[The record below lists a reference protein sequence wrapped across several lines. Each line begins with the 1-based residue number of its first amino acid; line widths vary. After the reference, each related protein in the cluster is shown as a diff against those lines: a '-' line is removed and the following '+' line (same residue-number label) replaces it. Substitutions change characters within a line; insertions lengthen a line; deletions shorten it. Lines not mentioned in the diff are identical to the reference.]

1 VGRRF
6 YSALS
11 WALSFKNIKS
21 GYPNRKISGN
31 LGSKQITH
39 QGYMPRMSRPK
50 PPVFLVVQA
59 LIMGLIP
66 LAVSGYFLSKPDVSF
81 LNIFDINGSLGA
93 ISVAAI
99 LAILNPVQN
108 MQRRPVER
116 FLWGL
121 SLSHIFIFLICVS
134 AAVTLAN
141 RPGDIGPIIAYSIC
155 GYIFSLVIY
164 LLSTVL
170 LEITRPGD
178 QSNSRSFLICSGTI
192 LSTLA
197 YPPLFIFTLQADL
210 DLPLFNPVALL
221 RALDVRLT
229 PDLFLFSVSTGS
241 FLIFLALYA
250 WHNRGVSMQKSQV
263 FLAHILLLIYAINA
277 NFYIIYALLTAANL
291 AQFLQSC
298 WSNAIGFIALYLGLY
313 LLQTLNFKSIASL
326 QRARFMAKLGLAL
339 AVGALAFFSF
349 AAIVPASVMIFPVL
363 GVFII
368 AGFLAYVNNLES
380 QILNRTAQINL
391 ERKKSDALLANILPK
406 YVINDLKEK
415 GFSEPRS
422 LENISVM
429 FTDFVGFTKISQEI
443 SATKLIEEL
452 NEIFSEFDRI
462 TESHASERIKT
473 IGDAYMCV
481 SGLERSAQSPQ
492 RNLIS
497 IALRM
502 IAFLES
508 RNQQNE
514 LEWHLRLGIAS
525 GDSVAGIVGQTKY
538 LFDLFGDAVNTA
550 ARMESYSEP
559 QSINIDQKTYLALAN
574 APDLTFIKRPITF
587 VKGKGDM
594 QMYFVTRADRA
605 DPEIVETV

>member
-1 VGRRF
+1 
-6 YSALS
+6 
-11 WALSFKNIKS
+11 
-21 GYPNRKISGN
+21 
-31 LGSKQITH
+31 
-39 QGYMPRMSRPK
+39 MSRPK

-59 LIMGLIP
+59 LIIGLIP
-66 LAVSGYFLSKPDVSF
+66 LAVSGYFLSNPDVSF
-81 LNIFDINGSLGA
+81 LNLFDINGSLGA

-164 LLSTVL
+164 LLSTVF

-210 DLPLFNPVALL
+210 NLPLFNPVALL

-229 PDLFLFSVSTGS
+229 PDLFLFSISTGS
-241 FLIFLALYA
+241 FLIFLGLYA

-263 FLAHILLLIYAINA
+263 FLAHILLMIYAINA

-502 IAFLES
+502 IAFLEN

-525 GDSVAGIVGQTKY
+525 GDSVAGIVGKTKY

-594 QMYFVTRADRA
+594 QMYFVTRADIA
-605 DPEIVETV
+605 DPAIVETV

>member
-1 VGRRF
+1 
-6 YSALS
+6 
-11 WALSFKNIKS
+11 
-21 GYPNRKISGN
+21 
-31 LGSKQITH
+31 
-39 QGYMPRMSRPK
+39 MSRPK

-221 RALDVRLT
+221 RALEVRLA

-502 IAFLES
+502 IAFLEN

-605 DPEIVETV
+605 DPAIVETV

>member
-1 VGRRF
+1 
-6 YSALS
+6 
-11 WALSFKNIKS
+11 
-21 GYPNRKISGN
+21 
-31 LGSKQITH
+31 
-39 QGYMPRMSRPK
+39 MSRLK
-50 PPVFLVVQA
+50 PPVFLAVQA

-108 MQRRPVER
+108 MQRRPFER

-164 LLSTVL
+164 LLSTVF

-210 DLPLFNPVALL
+210 NLPLFNPVALL

-229 PDLFLFSVSTGS
+229 PDLFLFSISTGS
-241 FLIFLALYA
+241 FLIFLGLYA

-263 FLAHILLLIYAINA
+263 FLAHILLMIYAINA

-380 QILNRTAQINL
+380 QIINRTAQINL

-502 IAFLES
+502 IAFLEN

-525 GDSVAGIVGQTKY
+525 GDSVAGIVGKTKY

-594 QMYFVTRADRA
+594 QMYFVTRADIA
-605 DPEIVETV
+605 DPAIVETV

>member
-1 VGRRF
+1 
-6 YSALS
+6 
-11 WALSFKNIKS
+11 
-21 GYPNRKISGN
+21 
-31 LGSKQITH
+31 
-39 QGYMPRMSRPK
+39 MSRLK
-50 PPVFLVVQA
+50 PPVFLAVQA

-108 MQRRPVER
+108 MQRRPFER

-134 AAVTLAN
+134 AAITLAN

-164 LLSTVL
+164 LLSKVF
-170 LEITRPGD
+170 LEITRPDD
-178 QSNSRSFLICSGTI
+178 QTNSRSFLICSGTI

-210 DLPLFNPVALL
+210 GLPLFNPVALL
-221 RALDVRLT
+221 RALEVRLT

-241 FLIFLALYA
+241 FLIFLGLYA
-250 WHNRGVSMQKSQV
+250 WHNRGVSLPRSRV

-291 AQFLQSC
+291 AEFLQSC

-313 LLQTLNFKSIASL
+313 LLHRLNFKSIASL
-326 QRARFMAKLGLAL
+326 QRTRFMAKLGLAL

-349 AAIVPASVMIFPVL
+349 ATIVPASVMIFPVL
-363 GVFII
+363 GVVII

-443 SATKLIEEL
+443 SATKLISEL
-452 NEIFSEFDRI
+452 NDIFSEFDRI
-462 TESHASERIKT
+462 TENHASERIKT

-481 SGLERSAQSPQ
+481 SGLEHSTQPPQ
-492 RNLIS
+492 RNLVS

-502 IAFLES
+502 IAFLEN
-508 RNQQNE
+508 RNQHNE

-559 QSINIDQKTYLALAN
+559 QSINIDQKTYLALAD
-574 APDLTFIKRPITF
+574 APDLLFIKRPITF

-594 QMYFVTRADRA
+594 QMYFVTSARTA
-605 DPEIVETV
+605 DPAIVETA

>member
-1 VGRRF
+1 
-6 YSALS
+6 
-11 WALSFKNIKS
+11 
-21 GYPNRKISGN
+21 
-31 LGSKQITH
+31 
-39 QGYMPRMSRPK
+39 MSRLK
-50 PPVFLVVQA
+50 PPVFLAVQA

-108 MQRRPVER
+108 MQRRPFER

-134 AAVTLAN
+134 AAITLAN
-141 RPGDIGPIIAYSIC
+141 LPGDIGPIIAYSIC

-164 LLSTVL
+164 LLSKVF
-170 LEITRPGD
+170 LEITRPDD
-178 QSNSRSFLICSGTI
+178 QTNSRSFLICSGTI

-221 RALDVRLT
+221 RALEVRLT

-241 FLIFLALYA
+241 FLIFLGLYA
-250 WHNRGVSMQKSQV
+250 LHNRGVSLPRSRV

-291 AQFLQSC
+291 AEFLQSC
-298 WSNAIGFIALYLGLY
+298 CSNAIGFIALYLGLY
-313 LLQTLNFKSIASL
+313 LLHRLNFKSIASL
-326 QRARFMAKLGLAL
+326 QRTRFMAKLGLAL

-349 AAIVPASVMIFPVL
+349 ATIVPASVMIFPVL
-363 GVFII
+363 GVVII

-443 SATKLIEEL
+443 SATKLISEL
-452 NEIFSEFDRI
+452 NDIFSEFDRI
-462 TESHASERIKT
+462 TENHASERIKT

-481 SGLERSAQSPQ
+481 SGLEHSAQSPQ

-502 IAFLES
+502 IAFLEN

-559 QSINIDQKTYLALAN
+559 QSINIDQKTYLALAD
-574 APDLTFIKRPITF
+574 APDLLFIKRPITF
-587 VKGKGDM
+587 VKGKCDM
-594 QMYFVTRADRA
+594 QMYFVTSARTA
-605 DPEIVETV
+605 DPAIVETA

>member
-1 VGRRF
+1 MRR
-6 YSALS
+6 L
-11 WALSFKNIKS
+11 
-21 GYPNRKISGN
+21 
-31 LGSKQITH
+31 
-39 QGYMPRMSRPK
+39 K
-50 PPVFLVVQA
+50 PPVFLAVQA

-108 MQRRPVER
+108 MQRRPFER

-134 AAVTLAN
+134 AAITLAN

-155 GYIFSLVIY
+155 GYIFSLVVY
-164 LLSTVL
+164 LLSKVF
-170 LEITRPGD
+170 LEITRPDD
-178 QSNSRSFLICSGTI
+178 QTNSRSFLICSGTI

-210 DLPLFNPVALL
+210 GLPLFNPVALL
-221 RALDVRLT
+221 RALEVRLT

-241 FLIFLALYA
+241 FLIFLGLYA
-250 WHNRGVSMQKSQV
+250 WHNRGVSLPRSRV

-291 AQFLQSC
+291 AEFLQSC

-313 LLQTLNFKSIASL
+313 LLHRLNFKSIASL
-326 QRARFMAKLGLAL
+326 QRTRFMAKLGLAL

-363 GVFII
+363 GVVII

-443 SATKLIEEL
+443 SATKLISEL
-452 NEIFSEFDRI
+452 NDIFSEFDRI
-462 TESHASERIKT
+462 TENHASERIKT

-481 SGLERSAQSPQ
+481 SGLEHSTQSPQ

-502 IAFLES
+502 IAFLEN

-559 QSINIDQKTYLALAN
+559 QSINIDQKTYLALAD
-574 APDLTFIKRPITF
+574 APDLLFIKRPITF

-594 QMYFVTRADRA
+594 QMYFVTSARTA
-605 DPEIVETV
+605 DPAFVETA

>member
-1 VGRRF
+1 
-6 YSALS
+6 
-11 WALSFKNIKS
+11 
-21 GYPNRKISGN
+21 
-31 LGSKQITH
+31 
-39 QGYMPRMSRPK
+39 MSRLK
-50 PPVFLVVQA
+50 PPVFLAVQA

-108 MQRRPVER
+108 MQRRPFER

-134 AAVTLAN
+134 AAITLAN

-164 LLSTVL
+164 LLSKVF
-170 LEITRPGD
+170 LEITRPDD
-178 QSNSRSFLICSGTI
+178 QTNSRSFLICSGTI

-210 DLPLFNPVALL
+210 GLPLFNPVALL
-221 RALDVRLT
+221 RALEVRLT

-241 FLIFLALYA
+241 FLIFLGLYA
-250 WHNRGVSMQKSQV
+250 WLNRGVSLPRSRV

-291 AQFLQSC
+291 AEFLQSC

-313 LLQTLNFKSIASL
+313 LLHRLNFKSIASL
-326 QRARFMAKLGLAL
+326 QRTRFMAKLGLAL

-349 AAIVPASVMIFPVL
+349 ATIVPASVMIFPVL
-363 GVFII
+363 GVVII

-443 SATKLIEEL
+443 SATKLISEL
-452 NEIFSEFDRI
+452 NDIFSEFDRI
-462 TESHASERIKT
+462 TENHASERIKT

-481 SGLERSAQSPQ
+481 SGLEHSAQSPQ

-502 IAFLES
+502 IAFLEN

-559 QSINIDQKTYLALAN
+559 QSINIDQKTYLALAD
-574 APDLTFIKRPITF
+574 APDLLFIKRPITF

-594 QMYFVTRADRA
+594 QMYFVTSARTA
-605 DPEIVETV
+605 DPAIVETA

>member
-1 VGRRF
+1 
-6 YSALS
+6 
-11 WALSFKNIKS
+11 
-21 GYPNRKISGN
+21 
-31 LGSKQITH
+31 
-39 QGYMPRMSRPK
+39 MSRPK

-66 LAVSGYFLSKPDVSF
+66 LAVSGYFLSNPDVSF

-164 LLSTVL
+164 LLSTVF

-210 DLPLFNPVALL
+210 NLPLFNPVALL

-241 FLIFLALYA
+241 FLIFLGLYA

-263 FLAHILLLIYAINA
+263 FLAHILLMIYAINA

-380 QILNRTAQINL
+380 QIINRTAQINL

-502 IAFLES
+502 IAFLEN

-594 QMYFVTRADRA
+594 QMYFVTRADIA
-605 DPEIVETV
+605 DPAIVETV

>member
-1 VGRRF
+1 MRR
-6 YSALS
+6 L
-11 WALSFKNIKS
+11 K
-21 GYPNRKISGN
+21 
-31 LGSKQITH
+31 T
-39 QGYMPRMSRPK
+39 
-50 PPVFLVVQA
+50 PVFLAVQA

-108 MQRRPVER
+108 MQRRPFER

-134 AAVTLAN
+134 AAITLAN

-164 LLSTVL
+164 LLSKVF
-170 LEITRPGD
+170 LEITRPDD
-178 QSNSRSFLICSGTI
+178 QTNSRSFLICSGTI

-210 DLPLFNPVALL
+210 GLPLFNPVALL
-221 RALDVRLT
+221 RALEVRLT

-241 FLIFLALYA
+241 FLIFLGLYA
-250 WHNRGVSMQKSQV
+250 WLNRGASLPRSRV

-291 AQFLQSC
+291 AEFLQSC

-313 LLQTLNFKSIASL
+313 LLHRLNFKSIASL
-326 QRARFMAKLGLAL
+326 QRTRFMAKLGLAL

-349 AAIVPASVMIFPVL
+349 ATIVPASVMIFPVL
-363 GVFII
+363 GVVII

-422 LENISVM
+422 LENISIM

-443 SATKLIEEL
+443 SATKLISEL
-452 NEIFSEFDRI
+452 NDIFSEFDRI
-462 TESHASERIKT
+462 TENHASERIKT

-481 SGLERSAQSPQ
+481 SGLEHSAQSPQ

-502 IAFLES
+502 IAFLEN

-559 QSINIDQKTYLALAN
+559 QSINIDQKTYLALAD
-574 APDLTFIKRPITF
+574 APDLLFIKRPITF

-594 QMYFVTRADRA
+594 QMYFVTSARTA
-605 DPEIVETV
+605 DPAIVETA

>member
-6 YSALS
+6 YGALS

-66 LAVSGYFLSKPDVSF
+66 LAVSGYFLSNTDVSF

>member
-1 VGRRF
+1 
-6 YSALS
+6 
-11 WALSFKNIKS
+11 
-21 GYPNRKISGN
+21 
-31 LGSKQITH
+31 
-39 QGYMPRMSRPK
+39 MSRPK

-66 LAVSGYFLSKPDVSF
+66 LAVSGYFLSNTDVSF

-210 DLPLFNPVALL
+210 ELPLFNPVALL
-221 RALDVRLT
+221 RALEVRLT

-250 WHNRGVSMQKSQV
+250 WHTRGVSMKKSQV

-502 IAFLES
+502 IAFLEN

-574 APDLTFIKRPITF
+574 ASDLTFIKRPITF

-605 DPEIVETV
+605 DPAIVETV

>member
-1 VGRRF
+1 
-6 YSALS
+6 
-11 WALSFKNIKS
+11 
-21 GYPNRKISGN
+21 
-31 LGSKQITH
+31 
-39 QGYMPRMSRPK
+39 MSRPK

-59 LIMGLIP
+59 LIIGLIP
-66 LAVSGYFLSKPDVSF
+66 LAVSGYFLSNPDVSF
-81 LNIFDINGSLGA
+81 LNLFDINGSLGA

-164 LLSTVL
+164 LLSTVF

-210 DLPLFNPVALL
+210 NLPLFNPVALL

-229 PDLFLFSVSTGS
+229 PDLFLFSISTGS
-241 FLIFLALYA
+241 FLIFLGLYA

-263 FLAHILLLIYAINA
+263 FLAHILLMIYAINA

-380 QILNRTAQINL
+380 QIINRTAQINL

-502 IAFLES
+502 IAFLEN

-594 QMYFVTRADRA
+594 QMYFVTRADIA
-605 DPEIVETV
+605 DPAIVETV

>member
-1 VGRRF
+1 
-6 YSALS
+6 
-11 WALSFKNIKS
+11 
-21 GYPNRKISGN
+21 
-31 LGSKQITH
+31 
-39 QGYMPRMSRPK
+39 MSRLK
-50 PPVFLVVQA
+50 PPVFLAVQA

-108 MQRRPVER
+108 MQRRPFER

-134 AAVTLAN
+134 AAITLAN

-155 GYIFSLVIY
+155 GYIFSLVVY
-164 LLSTVL
+164 LLSKVF
-170 LEITRPGD
+170 LEITRPDD
-178 QSNSRSFLICSGTI
+178 QTNSRSFLICSGTI

-210 DLPLFNPVALL
+210 GLPLFNPVALL
-221 RALDVRLT
+221 RALEVRLT

-241 FLIFLALYA
+241 FLIFLGLYS
-250 WHNRGVSMQKSQV
+250 WHNRGVSLPRSRV

-291 AQFLQSC
+291 AEFLQSC

-313 LLQTLNFKSIASL
+313 LLHRLNFKSIASL
-326 QRARFMAKLGLAL
+326 QRTRFMAKLGLAL

-349 AAIVPASVMIFPVL
+349 ATIVPASVMIFPVL
-363 GVFII
+363 GVVII

-502 IAFLES
+502 IAFLEN

-594 QMYFVTRADRA
+594 QMYFVTRADIA
-605 DPEIVETV
+605 DPAIVETV

>member
-1 VGRRF
+1 
-6 YSALS
+6 
-11 WALSFKNIKS
+11 
-21 GYPNRKISGN
+21 
-31 LGSKQITH
+31 
-39 QGYMPRMSRPK
+39 MSRLK
-50 PPVFLVVQA
+50 PPVFLAVQA

-108 MQRRPVER
+108 MQRRPVKR

-164 LLSTVL
+164 LLSTVF
-170 LEITRPGD
+170 LEITRQGD
-178 QSNSRSFLICSGTI
+178 QNDSRSFLICSGTI

-210 DLPLFNPVALL
+210 NLPLFNPVALL

-229 PDLFLFSVSTGS
+229 PDLFLFTVSTGS
-241 FLIFLALYA
+241 FLIFLGLYA
-250 WHNRGVSMQKSQV
+250 WHNRGVSLPRSRV

-291 AQFLQSC
+291 AEFLQSC

-313 LLQTLNFKSIASL
+313 LLHRLNFKSIASL
-326 QRARFMAKLGLAL
+326 QRTRFMAKLGLAL

-349 AAIVPASVMIFPVL
+349 ATIVPASVMIFPVL
-363 GVFII
+363 GVVII

-452 NEIFSEFDRI
+452 NDIFSEFDRI

-481 SGLERSAQSPQ
+481 SGLESSAQSPQ

-502 IAFLES
+502 IAFLEN

-559 QSINIDQKTYLALAN
+559 QSINIDQNTYLALAD

-605 DPEIVETV
+605 DPAIVETV

>member
-1 VGRRF
+1 
-6 YSALS
+6 
-11 WALSFKNIKS
+11 
-21 GYPNRKISGN
+21 
-31 LGSKQITH
+31 
-39 QGYMPRMSRPK
+39 MPRMSRPK
-50 PPVFLVVQA
+50 PPIFLAVQA
-59 LIMGLIP
+59 FMMGLIP
-66 LAVSGYFLSKPDVSF
+66 LAISGYFLSKPDVSF

-99 LAILNPVQN
+99 LAILNPMQN

-134 AAVTLAN
+134 AAITLAN

-164 LLSTVL
+164 LLSTVF

-178 QSNSRSFLICSGTI
+178 QRNSRSFLICSGTI

-221 RALDVRLT
+221 RALEVRLT

-241 FLIFLALYA
+241 FLIFLGLYA

-263 FLAHILLLIYAINA
+263 FLAHVLLLIYAINA

-349 AAIVPASVMIFPVL
+349 AAIVPASVMIFPVF

-502 IAFLES
+502 IAFLEN

-594 QMYFVTRADRA
+594 QMYFVTRADIA
-605 DPEIVETV
+605 DPAIVETV

>member
-1 VGRRF
+1 
-6 YSALS
+6 
-11 WALSFKNIKS
+11 
-21 GYPNRKISGN
+21 
-31 LGSKQITH
+31 
-39 QGYMPRMSRPK
+39 MSRPK

-66 LAVSGYFLSKPDVSF
+66 LAVSGYFLSNTDVSF

-170 LEITRPGD
+170 LEITRPGH

-221 RALDVRLT
+221 RALEVRLA

-250 WHNRGVSMQKSQV
+250 WHNRGVSMKKSQV

-313 LLQTLNFKSIASL
+313 LLQTLNFKNIASL

-502 IAFLES
+502 IAFLEN

-574 APDLTFIKRPITF
+574 ASDLTFIKRPITF

-605 DPEIVETV
+605 DPAIVETV

>member
-1 VGRRF
+1 
-6 YSALS
+6 
-11 WALSFKNIKS
+11 
-21 GYPNRKISGN
+21 
-31 LGSKQITH
+31 
-39 QGYMPRMSRPK
+39 MSSPK
-50 PPVFLVVQA
+50 PPIFLAVQA
-59 LIMGLIP
+59 LMMGLIP
-66 LAVSGYFLSKPDVSF
+66 LAISGYFLSKPDVSF

-134 AAVTLAN
+134 AAITLAN

-164 LLSTVL
+164 LLSTVF

-178 QSNSRSFLICSGTI
+178 QRNSRSFLICSGTI

-221 RALDVRLT
+221 RALEVRLT

-241 FLIFLALYA
+241 FLIFLGLYA

-263 FLAHILLLIYAINA
+263 FLAHVLLLIYAINA

-298 WSNAIGFIALYLGLY
+298 WSNAIGFITLYLGLY

-349 AAIVPASVMIFPVL
+349 AAIVPTSVMIFPVF

-391 ERKKSDALLANILPK
+391 ERKKSDVLLANILPK

-502 IAFLES
+502 IAFLEN

-594 QMYFVTRADRA
+594 QMYFVTRADIA
-605 DPEIVETV
+605 DPAIVETV

>member
-1 VGRRF
+1 
-6 YSALS
+6 
-11 WALSFKNIKS
+11 
-21 GYPNRKISGN
+21 
-31 LGSKQITH
+31 
-39 QGYMPRMSRPK
+39 MSRPK
-50 PPVFLVVQA
+50 PPIFLAVQA
-59 LIMGLIP
+59 FMMGLIP
-66 LAVSGYFLSKPDVSF
+66 LAISGYFLSKPDVSF

-134 AAVTLAN
+134 AAITLAN

-164 LLSTVL
+164 LLSTVF

-178 QSNSRSFLICSGTI
+178 QRNSRSFLICSGTI

-221 RALDVRLT
+221 RALEVRLT

-241 FLIFLALYA
+241 FLIFLGLYA

-263 FLAHILLLIYAINA
+263 FLAHVLLLIYAINA

-349 AAIVPASVMIFPVL
+349 AAIVPASVMIFPVF

-502 IAFLES
+502 IAFLEN

-594 QMYFVTRADRA
+594 QMYFVTRADIA
-605 DPEIVETV
+605 DPAIVETV

>member
-1 VGRRF
+1 
-6 YSALS
+6 
-11 WALSFKNIKS
+11 
-21 GYPNRKISGN
+21 
-31 LGSKQITH
+31 
-39 QGYMPRMSRPK
+39 MSSPK
-50 PPVFLVVQA
+50 PPIFLAVQA
-59 LIMGLIP
+59 LMMGLIP
-66 LAVSGYFLSKPDVSF
+66 LAISGYFLSKPDVSF

-134 AAVTLAN
+134 AAITLAN

-164 LLSTVL
+164 LLSTVF

-178 QSNSRSFLICSGTI
+178 QRNSRSFLICSGTI

-221 RALDVRLT
+221 RALEVRLT

-241 FLIFLALYA
+241 FLIFLGLYA

-263 FLAHILLLIYAINA
+263 FLAHVLLLIYAINA

-349 AAIVPASVMIFPVL
+349 AAIVPASVMIFPVF

-502 IAFLES
+502 IAFLEN

-594 QMYFVTRADRA
+594 QMYFVTRADIA
-605 DPEIVETV
+605 DPAIVETV

>member
-1 VGRRF
+1 
-6 YSALS
+6 LS

-66 LAVSGYFLSKPDVSF
+66 LAVSGYFLSNPDVSF

-164 LLSTVL
+164 LLSTVF

-210 DLPLFNPVALL
+210 NLPLFNPVALL

-241 FLIFLALYA
+241 FLIFLGLYA

-263 FLAHILLLIYAINA
+263 FLAHILLMIYAINA

-291 AQFLQSC
+291 AEFLQSC

-380 QILNRTAQINL
+380 QIINRTAQINL

-462 TESHASERIKT
+462 TESYASERIKT

-502 IAFLES
+502 IAFLEN

-594 QMYFVTRADRA
+594 QMYFVTRADIA
-605 DPEIVETV
+605 DPAIVETV

>member
-11 WALSFKNIKS
+11 RALSFKNIKS
-21 GYPNRKISGN
+21 GYPNQKISGN
-31 LGSKQITH
+31 LGSKKITH
-39 QGYMPRMSRPK
+39 QGYMSRMSRPK
-50 PPVFLVVQA
+50 PPVFSAVQA
-59 LIMGLIP
+59 LMIGLIP

-134 AAVTLAN
+134 AAITLAN

-164 LLSTVL
+164 LISTVF

-221 RALDVRLT
+221 QALEVRLT
-229 PDLFLFSVSTGS
+229 PDLFLFSVSLGS

-291 AQFLQSC
+291 AQFLKSC

-443 SATKLIEEL
+443 SATTLIEEL
-452 NEIFSEFDRI
+452 NDIFSEFDRI

-502 IAFLES
+502 IAFLEN

-594 QMYFVTRADRA
+594 QMYFVTRAGRA
-605 DPEIVETV
+605 DPAIVETV

>member
-1 VGRRF
+1 
-6 YSALS
+6 
-11 WALSFKNIKS
+11 
-21 GYPNRKISGN
+21 
-31 LGSKQITH
+31 
-39 QGYMPRMSRPK
+39 MSRLK
-50 PPVFLVVQA
+50 PPVFLAVQA

-108 MQRRPVER
+108 MQRRPFER

-134 AAVTLAN
+134 AAITLAN
-141 RPGDIGPIIAYSIC
+141 RPEDIGPIIAYSIC
-155 GYIFSLVIY
+155 GYIFSLVVY
-164 LLSTVL
+164 LLSKVF
-170 LEITRPGD
+170 LEITRPDD
-178 QSNSRSFLICSGTI
+178 QTNSRSFLICSGTI

-210 DLPLFNPVALL
+210 GLPLFNPVALL
-221 RALDVRLT
+221 RALEVRLT

-241 FLIFLALYA
+241 FLIFLGLYA
-250 WHNRGVSMQKSQV
+250 WHNRGVSLPRSRV

-291 AQFLQSC
+291 AEFLQSC

-313 LLQTLNFKSIASL
+313 LLHRLNFKSIASL
-326 QRARFMAKLGLAL
+326 QRTRFMAKLGLAL

-349 AAIVPASVMIFPVL
+349 ATIVPASVMIFPVL
-363 GVFII
+363 GVVII

-443 SATKLIEEL
+443 SATKLISEL
-452 NEIFSEFDRI
+452 NDIFSEFDRI
-462 TESHASERIKT
+462 TENHASERIKT

-481 SGLERSAQSPQ
+481 SGLEHSAQSPQ

-502 IAFLES
+502 IAFLEN

-559 QSINIDQKTYLALAN
+559 QSINIDQKTYLALAD
-574 APDLTFIKRPITF
+574 APDLLFIKRPITF

-594 QMYFVTRADRA
+594 QMYFVASAGTA
-605 DPEIVETV
+605 DPAIVETA

>member
-1 VGRRF
+1 
-6 YSALS
+6 
-11 WALSFKNIKS
+11 
-21 GYPNRKISGN
+21 
-31 LGSKQITH
+31 
-39 QGYMPRMSRPK
+39 MSRPK
-50 PPVFLVVQA
+50 PPVFLAVQA
-59 LIMGLIP
+59 LMMGLIP
-66 LAVSGYFLSKPDVSF
+66 LAVSGYFLSNPDVSF

-164 LLSTVL
+164 LLSTVF

-210 DLPLFNPVALL
+210 NLPLFNPVALL

-229 PDLFLFSVSTGS
+229 PDLFLFSISTGS
-241 FLIFLALYA
+241 FLIFLGLYA

-263 FLAHILLLIYAINA
+263 FLAHILLMIYAINA

-380 QILNRTAQINL
+380 QIINRTAQINL

-502 IAFLES
+502 IAFLEN

-525 GDSVAGIVGQTKY
+525 GDSVAGIVGKTKY

-594 QMYFVTRADRA
+594 QMYFVTRADIA
-605 DPEIVETV
+605 DPAIVETV

>member
-1 VGRRF
+1 
-6 YSALS
+6 
-11 WALSFKNIKS
+11 
-21 GYPNRKISGN
+21 
-31 LGSKQITH
+31 
-39 QGYMPRMSRPK
+39 MSRPK

-210 DLPLFNPVALL
+210 ELPLFNPVALL
-221 RALDVRLT
+221 RALEVRLT

-502 IAFLES
+502 IAFLEN

-605 DPEIVETV
+605 DPAIVETV

>member
-1 VGRRF
+1 
-6 YSALS
+6 LS

-66 LAVSGYFLSKPDVSF
+66 LAVSGYFLSNPDVSF
-81 LNIFDINGSLGA
+81 LNLFDINGSLGA

-164 LLSTVL
+164 LLSTVF

-210 DLPLFNPVALL
+210 NLPLFNPVALL

-229 PDLFLFSVSTGS
+229 PDLFLFSISTGS
-241 FLIFLALYA
+241 FLIFLGLYA

-263 FLAHILLLIYAINA
+263 FLAHILLMIYAINA

-380 QILNRTAQINL
+380 QIINRTAQINL

-502 IAFLES
+502 IAFLEN

-525 GDSVAGIVGQTKY
+525 GDSVAGIVGKTKY

-594 QMYFVTRADRA
+594 QMYFVTRADIA
-605 DPEIVETV
+605 DPAIVETV

>member
-1 VGRRF
+1 
-6 YSALS
+6 
-11 WALSFKNIKS
+11 
-21 GYPNRKISGN
+21 
-31 LGSKQITH
+31 
-39 QGYMPRMSRPK
+39 MSRLK
-50 PPVFLVVQA
+50 PPVFLAVQA

-108 MQRRPVER
+108 MQRRPFER

-134 AAVTLAN
+134 AAITLAN

-164 LLSTVL
+164 LLSKVF
-170 LEITRPGD
+170 LEITRPDD
-178 QSNSRSFLICSGTI
+178 QTNSRSFLICSGTI

-210 DLPLFNPVALL
+210 GLPLFNPVALL
-221 RALDVRLT
+221 RALEVRLT

-241 FLIFLALYA
+241 FLIFLGLYA
-250 WHNRGVSMQKSQV
+250 WHNRGVSLPRSRV

-291 AQFLQSC
+291 AEFLQSC

-313 LLQTLNFKSIASL
+313 LLHRLNFKSIASL
-326 QRARFMAKLGLAL
+326 QRTRFMAKLGLAL

-349 AAIVPASVMIFPVL
+349 ATIVPASVMIFPVL
-363 GVFII
+363 GVVII

-443 SATKLIEEL
+443 SATKLISEL
-452 NEIFSEFDRI
+452 NDIFSEFDRI
-462 TESHASERIKT
+462 TENHASERIKT

-481 SGLERSAQSPQ
+481 SGLEHSAQSPQ

-502 IAFLES
+502 IAFLEN

-559 QSINIDQKTYLALAN
+559 QSINIDQKTYLALAD
-574 APDLTFIKRPITF
+574 ALDLLFIKRPITF

-594 QMYFVTRADRA
+594 QMYFVTSARTA
-605 DPEIVETV
+605 DPAIVETA

>member
-1 VGRRF
+1 
-6 YSALS
+6 
-11 WALSFKNIKS
+11 
-21 GYPNRKISGN
+21 
-31 LGSKQITH
+31 
-39 QGYMPRMSRPK
+39 MSRLK
-50 PPVFLVVQA
+50 PPVFLAVQA

-108 MQRRPVER
+108 MQRRPFER

-134 AAVTLAN
+134 AAITLAN

-164 LLSTVL
+164 LLSKVF
-170 LEITRPGD
+170 LEITRPDD
-178 QSNSRSFLICSGTI
+178 QTNSRSFLICSGTI

-210 DLPLFNPVALL
+210 GLPLFNPVALL
-221 RALDVRLT
+221 RALEVRLT

-241 FLIFLALYA
+241 FLIFLGLYA
-250 WHNRGVSMQKSQV
+250 WHNRGVSLPRSRI

-291 AQFLQSC
+291 AEFLQSC

-313 LLQTLNFKSIASL
+313 LLHRLNFKSIASL
-326 QRARFMAKLGLAL
+326 QRTRFMAKLGLAL

-349 AAIVPASVMIFPVL
+349 ATIVPASVMIFPVL
-363 GVFII
+363 GVVII

-443 SATKLIEEL
+443 SATKLISEL
-452 NEIFSEFDRI
+452 NDIFSEFDRI
-462 TESHASERIKT
+462 TENHASERIKT

-481 SGLERSAQSPQ
+481 SGLEHSAQSPQ

-502 IAFLES
+502 IAFLEN

-559 QSINIDQKTYLALAN
+559 QSINIDQKTYLALAD
-574 APDLTFIKRPITF
+574 APDLLFIKRPITF

-594 QMYFVTRADRA
+594 QMYFVTSARTA
-605 DPEIVETV
+605 DPAIVETA

>member
-1 VGRRF
+1 
-6 YSALS
+6 
-11 WALSFKNIKS
+11 
-21 GYPNRKISGN
+21 
-31 LGSKQITH
+31 
-39 QGYMPRMSRPK
+39 MSRLK
-50 PPVFLVVQA
+50 PPVFLAVQA

-108 MQRRPVER
+108 MQRRPFER

-134 AAVTLAN
+134 AAITLAN

-164 LLSTVL
+164 LLSKVF
-170 LEITRPGD
+170 LEITRPDD
-178 QSNSRSFLICSGTI
+178 QTNSRSFLICSGTI

-210 DLPLFNPVALL
+210 GLPLFNPVALL
-221 RALDVRLT
+221 RALEVRLT

-241 FLIFLALYA
+241 FLIFLGLYA
-250 WHNRGVSMQKSQV
+250 WHNRGVSFPRSRV

-291 AQFLQSC
+291 AEFLQSC

-313 LLQTLNFKSIASL
+313 LLHRLNFKSIASL
-326 QRARFMAKLGLAL
+326 QRTRFMAKLGLAL

-349 AAIVPASVMIFPVL
+349 ATIVPASVMIFPVL
-363 GVFII
+363 GVVII

-443 SATKLIEEL
+443 SATKLISEL
-452 NEIFSEFDRI
+452 NDIFSEFDRI
-462 TESHASERIKT
+462 TENHASERIKT

-481 SGLERSAQSPQ
+481 SGLEHSAQSPQ

-502 IAFLES
+502 IAFLEN

-559 QSINIDQKTYLALAN
+559 QSINIDQKTYLALAD
-574 APDLTFIKRPITF
+574 APDLLFIKRPITF

-594 QMYFVTRADRA
+594 QMYFVTSARTA
-605 DPEIVETV
+605 DPAIVETA

>member
-1 VGRRF
+1 
-6 YSALS
+6 
-11 WALSFKNIKS
+11 
-21 GYPNRKISGN
+21 
-31 LGSKQITH
+31 
-39 QGYMPRMSRPK
+39 MSRLK
-50 PPVFLVVQA
+50 PPVFLAVQA

-108 MQRRPVER
+108 MQRRPFER

-134 AAVTLAN
+134 AAITLAN

-164 LLSTVL
+164 LLSKVF
-170 LEITRPGD
+170 LEITRPDD
-178 QSNSRSFLICSGTI
+178 QTNSRSFLICSGTI

-210 DLPLFNPVALL
+210 GLPLFNPVALL
-221 RALDVRLT
+221 RALEVRLT

-241 FLIFLALYA
+241 FLIFLGLYA
-250 WHNRGVSMQKSQV
+250 WHNRGVSLPRSRV

-291 AQFLQSC
+291 AEFLQSC

-313 LLQTLNFKSIASL
+313 LLHRLNFKSIASL
-326 QRARFMAKLGLAL
+326 QRTRFMAKLGLAL

-349 AAIVPASVMIFPVL
+349 ATIVPASVMIFPVL
-363 GVFII
+363 GVVII

-443 SATKLIEEL
+443 SATKLISEL
-452 NEIFSEFDRI
+452 NDIFSEFDRI
-462 TESHASERIKT
+462 TENHASERIKT

-481 SGLERSAQSPQ
+481 SGLEHSAQSPQ

-502 IAFLES
+502 IAFLEN

-559 QSINIDQKTYLALAN
+559 QSINIDQKTYLALAD
-574 APDLTFIKRPITF
+574 APDLLFIKRPITF

-594 QMYFVTRADRA
+594 QMYFVTSARTA
-605 DPEIVETV
+605 DPAIVETA

>member
-1 VGRRF
+1 
-6 YSALS
+6 
-11 WALSFKNIKS
+11 
-21 GYPNRKISGN
+21 
-31 LGSKQITH
+31 
-39 QGYMPRMSRPK
+39 MSRLK
-50 PPVFLVVQA
+50 PPVFLAVQA

-108 MQRRPVER
+108 MQRRPFER

-134 AAVTLAN
+134 AAITLAN

-164 LLSTVL
+164 LLSKVF
-170 LEITRPGD
+170 LEITRPDD
-178 QSNSRSFLICSGTI
+178 QTNSRSFLICSGTI

-221 RALDVRLT
+221 RALEVRLT

-241 FLIFLALYA
+241 FLIFLGLYA
-250 WHNRGVSMQKSQV
+250 WHNRGVSLPRSRV

-291 AQFLQSC
+291 AEFLQSC

-313 LLQTLNFKSIASL
+313 LLHRLNFKSIASL
-326 QRARFMAKLGLAL
+326 QRTRFMAKLGLAL

-443 SATKLIEEL
+443 SATKLISEL
-452 NEIFSEFDRI
+452 NDIFSEFDRI
-462 TESHASERIKT
+462 TENHASERIKT

-481 SGLERSAQSPQ
+481 SGLEHSAQSPQ

-502 IAFLES
+502 IAFLEN

-559 QSINIDQKTYLALAN
+559 QSINIDQKTYLALAD
-574 APDLTFIKRPITF
+574 APDLLFIKRPITF

-594 QMYFVTRADRA
+594 QMYFVTSARTA
-605 DPEIVETV
+605 DPAIVETA

>member
-1 VGRRF
+1 
-6 YSALS
+6 
-11 WALSFKNIKS
+11 
-21 GYPNRKISGN
+21 
-31 LGSKQITH
+31 
-39 QGYMPRMSRPK
+39 MSRPK

-66 LAVSGYFLSKPDVSF
+66 LAVSGYFLSNPDVSF
-81 LNIFDINGSLGA
+81 LNLFDINGSLGA

-164 LLSTVL
+164 LLSTVF

-210 DLPLFNPVALL
+210 NLPLFNPVALL

-229 PDLFLFSVSTGS
+229 PDLFLFSISTGS
-241 FLIFLALYA
+241 FLIFLGLYA

-263 FLAHILLLIYAINA
+263 FLAHILLMIYAINA

-380 QILNRTAQINL
+380 QIINRTAQINL

-443 SATKLIEEL
+443 SATKLISEL
-452 NEIFSEFDRI
+452 NDIFSEFDRI

-502 IAFLES
+502 IAFLEN

-525 GDSVAGIVGQTKY
+525 GDSVAGIVGKTKY

-594 QMYFVTRADRA
+594 QMYFVTRADIA
-605 DPEIVETV
+605 DPAIVETV

>member
-1 VGRRF
+1 MRR
-6 YSALS
+6 L
-11 WALSFKNIKS
+11 
-21 GYPNRKISGN
+21 
-31 LGSKQITH
+31 
-39 QGYMPRMSRPK
+39 K
-50 PPVFLVVQA
+50 PPVFLAAQA

-108 MQRRPVER
+108 MQRRPFER

-134 AAVTLAN
+134 AAITLAN

-164 LLSTVL
+164 LLSKVF
-170 LEITRPGD
+170 LEITRPDD
-178 QSNSRSFLICSGTI
+178 QTNSRSFLICSGTI

-210 DLPLFNPVALL
+210 GLPLFNPVALL
-221 RALDVRLT
+221 RALEVRLT

-241 FLIFLALYA
+241 FLIFLGLYA
-250 WHNRGVSMQKSQV
+250 WHNRGVSLPRSRV

-291 AQFLQSC
+291 AEFLQSC

-313 LLQTLNFKSIASL
+313 LLHRLNFKSIASL
-326 QRARFMAKLGLAL
+326 QRTRFMAKLGLAL

-349 AAIVPASVMIFPVL
+349 ATIVPASVMIFPVL
-363 GVFII
+363 GVVII

-443 SATKLIEEL
+443 SATKLISEL
-452 NEIFSEFDRI
+452 NDIFSEFDRI
-462 TESHASERIKT
+462 TENHASERIKT

-481 SGLERSAQSPQ
+481 SGLEHSAQSPQ

-502 IAFLES
+502 IAFLEN

-559 QSINIDQKTYLALAN
+559 QSINIDQKTYLALAD
-574 APDLTFIKRPITF
+574 APDLLFIKRPITF

-594 QMYFVTRADRA
+594 QMYFVTSARTA
-605 DPEIVETV
+605 DPAIVETA

>member
-1 VGRRF
+1 
-6 YSALS
+6 
-11 WALSFKNIKS
+11 
-21 GYPNRKISGN
+21 
-31 LGSKQITH
+31 
-39 QGYMPRMSRPK
+39 MSRLK
-50 PPVFLVVQA
+50 PPVFLAVQA

-108 MQRRPVER
+108 MQRRPFER

-134 AAVTLAN
+134 AAITLAN

-164 LLSTVL
+164 LLSKVF
-170 LEITRPGD
+170 LEITRPDD
-178 QSNSRSFLICSGTI
+178 QTNSRSFLICSGTI

-210 DLPLFNPVALL
+210 GLPLFNPVALL
-221 RALDVRLT
+221 RALEVRLT

-241 FLIFLALYA
+241 FLIFLGLYA
-250 WHNRGVSMQKSQV
+250 WHNRGVSLPRSRV

-291 AQFLQSC
+291 AEFLQSC

-313 LLQTLNFKSIASL
+313 LLHRLNFKSIASL
-326 QRARFMAKLGLAL
+326 QRTRFIAKLGLAL

-349 AAIVPASVMIFPVL
+349 ATIVPASVMIFPVL
-363 GVFII
+363 GVVII

-443 SATKLIEEL
+443 SATKLISEL
-452 NEIFSEFDRI
+452 NDIFSEFDRI
-462 TESHASERIKT
+462 TENHASERIKT

-481 SGLERSAQSPQ
+481 SGLEHSAQSPQ

-502 IAFLES
+502 IAFLEN

-559 QSINIDQKTYLALAN
+559 QSINIDQKTYLALAD
-574 APDLTFIKRPITF
+574 APDLLFIKRPITF

-594 QMYFVTRADRA
+594 QMYFVTSARTA
-605 DPEIVETV
+605 DPAIVETA

>member
-1 VGRRF
+1 
-6 YSALS
+6 
-11 WALSFKNIKS
+11 
-21 GYPNRKISGN
+21 
-31 LGSKQITH
+31 
-39 QGYMPRMSRPK
+39 MSRLK
-50 PPVFLVVQA
+50 PPVFLAVQA

-108 MQRRPVER
+108 MQRRPFER

-134 AAVTLAN
+134 AAITLAN

-155 GYIFSLVIY
+155 GYIFSLVVY
-164 LLSTVL
+164 LLSKVF
-170 LEITRPGD
+170 LEITRPDD
-178 QSNSRSFLICSGTI
+178 QTNSRSFLICSGTI

-210 DLPLFNPVALL
+210 GLPLFNPVALL
-221 RALDVRLT
+221 RALEVRLT

-241 FLIFLALYA
+241 FLIFLGLYA
-250 WHNRGVSMQKSQV
+250 WLNRGVSLPRSRV

-291 AQFLQSC
+291 AEFLQSC

-313 LLQTLNFKSIASL
+313 LLHRLNFKSIASL
-326 QRARFMAKLGLAL
+326 QRTRFMAKLGLAL

-363 GVFII
+363 GVVII

-422 LENISVM
+422 LENISIM

-443 SATKLIEEL
+443 SATKLISEL
-452 NEIFSEFDRI
+452 NDIFSEFDRI
-462 TESHASERIKT
+462 TENHASERIKT

-481 SGLERSAQSPQ
+481 SGLEHSAQSPQ

-502 IAFLES
+502 IAFLEN

-559 QSINIDQKTYLALAN
+559 QSINIDQKTYLALAD
-574 APDLTFIKRPITF
+574 APDLLFIKRPITF

-594 QMYFVTRADRA
+594 QMYFVTSARTA
-605 DPEIVETV
+605 DPAIVETA

>member
-1 VGRRF
+1 
-6 YSALS
+6 
-11 WALSFKNIKS
+11 
-21 GYPNRKISGN
+21 
-31 LGSKQITH
+31 
-39 QGYMPRMSRPK
+39 MSRLK
-50 PPVFLVVQA
+50 PPVFLAVQA

-108 MQRRPVER
+108 MQRRPFER

-134 AAVTLAN
+134 AAITLAN

-155 GYIFSLVIY
+155 GYIFSLVVY
-164 LLSTVL
+164 LLSKVF
-170 LEITRPGD
+170 LEITRPDD
-178 QSNSRSFLICSGTI
+178 QTNSRSFLICSGTI

-210 DLPLFNPVALL
+210 GLPLFSPVALL
-221 RALDVRLT
+221 RALEVRLT

-241 FLIFLALYA
+241 FLIFLGLYS
-250 WHNRGVSMQKSQV
+250 WHNRGVSLPRSRV

-291 AQFLQSC
+291 AEFLQSC

-313 LLQTLNFKSIASL
+313 LLHRLNFKSIASL
-326 QRARFMAKLGLAL
+326 QRTRFLAKLGLAL

-349 AAIVPASVMIFPVL
+349 ATIVPASVMIFPVL
-363 GVFII
+363 GVVII

-443 SATKLIEEL
+443 SATKLISEL
-452 NEIFSEFDRI
+452 NDIFSEFDRI
-462 TESHASERIKT
+462 TENHASERIKT

-481 SGLERSAQSPQ
+481 SGLEHSAQSPQ

-502 IAFLES
+502 IAFLEN

-514 LEWHLRLGIAS
+514 PEWHLRLGIAS

-594 QMYFVTRADRA
+594 QMYFVTRADIA
-605 DPEIVETV
+605 DPAIVETV

>member
-1 VGRRF
+1 MRR
-6 YSALS
+6 L
-11 WALSFKNIKS
+11 
-21 GYPNRKISGN
+21 
-31 LGSKQITH
+31 
-39 QGYMPRMSRPK
+39 K
-50 PPVFLVVQA
+50 PPVFLAVQA

-108 MQRRPVER
+108 MQRRPFER

-134 AAVTLAN
+134 AAITLAN

-155 GYIFSLVIY
+155 GYILSLVVY
-164 LLSTVL
+164 LLSKVF
-170 LEITRPGD
+170 LEITRPDD
-178 QSNSRSFLICSGTI
+178 QTNSRSFLICSGTI

-210 DLPLFNPVALL
+210 GLPLFNPVALL
-221 RALDVRLT
+221 RALEVRLT

-241 FLIFLALYA
+241 FLIFSGLYA
-250 WHNRGVSMQKSQV
+250 WLNRGVSLPRSRV

-291 AQFLQSC
+291 AEFLQSC

-313 LLQTLNFKSIASL
+313 LLHRLNFKSIALL
-326 QRARFMAKLGLAL
+326 QRTRFMAKLGLAL

-363 GVFII
+363 GVVII

-443 SATKLIEEL
+443 SATKLISEL
-452 NEIFSEFDRI
+452 NDIFSEFDRI
-462 TESHASERIKT
+462 TENHASERIKT

-481 SGLERSAQSPQ
+481 SGLEHSAQSPQ

-502 IAFLES
+502 IAFLEN

-559 QSINIDQKTYLALAN
+559 QSINIDQKTYLALAD
-574 APDLTFIKRPITF
+574 APDLLFIKRPITF

-594 QMYFVTRADRA
+594 QMYFVTSARTA
-605 DPEIVETV
+605 DPAFVETA

>member
-1 VGRRF
+1 MRR
-6 YSALS
+6 L
-11 WALSFKNIKS
+11 
-21 GYPNRKISGN
+21 
-31 LGSKQITH
+31 
-39 QGYMPRMSRPK
+39 K
-50 PPVFLVVQA
+50 PPVFLAVQA

-66 LAVSGYFLSKPDVSF
+66 LAVSGYFLSKQDASF

-108 MQRRPVER
+108 MQRRPFER

-134 AAVTLAN
+134 AAITLAN

-155 GYIFSLVIY
+155 GYIFSLVVY
-164 LLSTVL
+164 LLSKVF
-170 LEITRPGD
+170 LEITRPDD
-178 QSNSRSFLICSGTI
+178 QTNSRSFLICSGTI

-210 DLPLFNPVALL
+210 GLPLFNPVALL
-221 RALDVRLT
+221 RALEVRLT

-241 FLIFLALYA
+241 FLIFSGVYA
-250 WHNRGVSMQKSQV
+250 SLNRGVSLPRSRV

-291 AQFLQSC
+291 AEFLQSC

-313 LLQTLNFKSIASL
+313 LLHRLNFKSIASL
-326 QRARFMAKLGLAL
+326 QRTRFMAKLGLAL

-363 GVFII
+363 GVVII

-443 SATKLIEEL
+443 SATKLISEL
-452 NEIFSEFDRI
+452 NDIFSEFDRI
-462 TESHASERIKT
+462 TENHASERIKT

-481 SGLERSAQSPQ
+481 SGLEHSAQSPQ

-502 IAFLES
+502 IAFLEN

-559 QSINIDQKTYLALAN
+559 QSINIDQKTYLALAD
-574 APDLTFIKRPITF
+574 APDLLFIKRPVTF

-594 QMYFVTRADRA
+594 QMYFVTSARTA
-605 DPEIVETV
+605 DPAFVETA

>member
-1 VGRRF
+1 
-6 YSALS
+6 
-11 WALSFKNIKS
+11 
-21 GYPNRKISGN
+21 
-31 LGSKQITH
+31 
-39 QGYMPRMSRPK
+39 MSRPK

-66 LAVSGYFLSKPDVSF
+66 LAVSGYFLSNTDVSF

-502 IAFLES
+502 IAFLEN

>member
-1 VGRRF
+1 
-6 YSALS
+6 
-11 WALSFKNIKS
+11 
-21 GYPNRKISGN
+21 
-31 LGSKQITH
+31 
-39 QGYMPRMSRPK
+39 MSRPK

-66 LAVSGYFLSKPDVSF
+66 LAVSGYFLSNTDVSF

-170 LEITRPGD
+170 LEITRPGH

-221 RALDVRLT
+221 RALEVRLT

-502 IAFLES
+502 IAFLEN

-574 APDLTFIKRPITF
+574 ASDLTFIKRPITF

-605 DPEIVETV
+605 DPAIVETV

>member
-1 VGRRF
+1 
-6 YSALS
+6 
-11 WALSFKNIKS
+11 
-21 GYPNRKISGN
+21 
-31 LGSKQITH
+31 
-39 QGYMPRMSRPK
+39 MSRLK
-50 PPVFLVVQA
+50 PPVFLAVQA

-108 MQRRPVER
+108 MQRRPFER

-134 AAVTLAN
+134 AAITLAN

-164 LLSTVL
+164 LLSKVF
-170 LEITRPGD
+170 LEITRPDD
-178 QSNSRSFLICSGTI
+178 QTNSRSFLICSGTI

-210 DLPLFNPVALL
+210 DLPLFNSVALL
-221 RALDVRLT
+221 RALEVRLT

-241 FLIFLALYA
+241 FLIFLGLYA
-250 WHNRGVSMQKSQV
+250 WHNRGVSLPRSRV

-291 AQFLQSC
+291 AEFLQSC

-313 LLQTLNFKSIASL
+313 LLHRLNFKSIASL
-326 QRARFMAKLGLAL
+326 QRTRFMAKLGLAL

-349 AAIVPASVMIFPVL
+349 ATIVPASVMIFPVL
-363 GVFII
+363 GVVII

-443 SATKLIEEL
+443 SATKLISEL
-452 NEIFSEFDRI
+452 NDIFSEFDRI
-462 TESHASERIKT
+462 TENHASERIKT

-481 SGLERSAQSPQ
+481 SGLEHSAQSPQ

-502 IAFLES
+502 IAFLEN

-559 QSINIDQKTYLALAN
+559 QSINIDQKTYLALAD
-574 APDLTFIKRPITF
+574 APDLLFIKRPITF

-594 QMYFVTRADRA
+594 QMYFVTSARTA
-605 DPEIVETV
+605 DPAIVETA